1 MSYFK
6 YLRRQHRETLQGLM
20 EPDYFDS
27 TLAYVTAH
35 NPGARGRERDWAI
48 FLHGVSN
55 GAEAGFDVFY
65 PLTNRM
71 EEVIGKAFSQ
81 VEEALAHSDHLEL
94 DALEPLLAAR
104 NTLAAFTKDSW
115 DRFYLSLQDWASGTV
130 GLKVENLTA
139 KMSEKQELS
148 ITLDLAKYLATG
160 QFHPFLVWVISTYA
174 RKEDPTLIGFRDR
187 IDNYLSSPPPKG
199 EVAGLIGKVTMA
211 AAVSQYLKWARLEW
225 QDFRTRV
232 QTKAASMPIPDEKL
246 AEWVL
251 HDLMQESGEDDD
263 D

>member
-1 MSYFK
+1 
-6 YLRRQHRETLQGLM
+6 
-20 EPDYFDS
+20 
-27 TLAYVTAH
+27 
-35 NPGARGRERDWAI
+35 
-48 FLHGVSN
+48 VSN

-104 NTLAAFTKDSW
+104 NTLAAFTKSSW

-148 ITLDLAKYLATG
+148 VALELTKLMHSG
-160 QFHPFLVWVISTYA
+160 QFHPFLVWVVATYV
-174 RKEDPTLIGFRDR
+174 RKEDPKLLEFGSMVFD
-187 IDNYLSSPPPKG
+187 YLSAPPSMA
-199 EVAGLIGKVTMA
+199 EASDVIGKVTMA
-211 AAVSQYLKWARLEW
+211 AAVAQYLKWARLEW

-232 QTKAASMPIPDEKL
+232 QAKAASMPMPDEKL
-246 AEWVL
+246 GEWVL
-251 HDLMQESGEDDD
+251 HDLMKISGEEDDD
-263 D
+263 

>member
-1 MSYFK
+1 MSYYK
-6 YLRRQHRETLQGLM
+6 HLRRQHREALQSM
-20 EPDYFDS
+20 MDHNYFDS

-35 NPGARGRERDWAI
+35 NPGVRGRERDWAI
-48 FLHGVSN
+48 FLQGVSN
-55 GAEAGFDVFY
+55 GADAGFDTFY
-65 PLTNRM
+65 PLTSRM
-71 EEVIGKAFSQ
+71 EETIGKAFVQ

-130 GLKVENLTA
+130 GLKVENLSS
-139 KMSEKQELS
+139 KMSKEQEMGVAMEL
-148 ITLDLAKYLATG
+148 TKLMAAG

-174 RKEDPTLIGFRDR
+174 KKDNPALIGFSNLVLD
-187 IDNYLSSPPPKG
+187 YLSSPPPL
-199 EVAGLIGKVTMA
+199 EEAAGLIGKVTMT

-232 QTKAASMPIPDEKL
+232 QTKAAAMPMPDEKL

>member
-1 MSYFK
+1 MSY
-6 YLRRQHRETLQGLM
+6 YNHLRRQHSEDVQGRM
-20 EPDYFDS
+20 DPNYFDA

-35 NPGARGRERDWAI
+35 NPGVRGRERDWAI

-55 GAEAGFDVFY
+55 GAEAGFETFY
-65 PLTNRM
+65 PLTDKM
-71 EEVIGKAFSQ
+71 EAVIGKAFTQ

-104 NTLAAFTKDSW
+104 NTLAAYTKDAW
-115 DRFYLSLQDWASGTV
+115 DRFYLSLQDWASGTM

-139 KMSEKQELS
+139 KMSEQQERS
-148 ITLDLAKYLATG
+148 VAIDMAKILASG
-160 QFHPFLVWVISTYA
+160 QFHPFLVWVVSTYA
-174 RKEDPTLIGFRDR
+174 YKEDPSLIGFRAR
-187 IDNYLSSPPPKG
+187 IDNYITNPPPRG
-199 EVAGLIGKVTMA
+199 EATSLIGKLTMS

-232 QTKAASMPIPDEKL
+232 QTKAAAMTIPDEKL